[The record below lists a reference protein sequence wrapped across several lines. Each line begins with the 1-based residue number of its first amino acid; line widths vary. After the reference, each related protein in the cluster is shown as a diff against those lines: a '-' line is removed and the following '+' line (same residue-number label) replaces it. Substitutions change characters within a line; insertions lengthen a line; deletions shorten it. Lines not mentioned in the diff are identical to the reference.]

1 MKNTTIIKLACILFL
16 CACEPQPQQQ
26 DLALIRI
33 GVLPDESHER
43 VHQKYEALMDYLS
56 STVGVKCKLVVPESY
71 DNLLEMFINGDL
83 ELAYFGGNTFVQ
95 AYSKVGALPIVMRNI
110 DKEFMSYIVTQEAS
124 QFNSINDLKGKRFS
138 FGSRQSTSGHIM
150 PRYFLAALF
159 EIHPEDYFSDI
170 VFSPNHNSTLLNV
183 IEGNVEAGVAN
194 GLIVDKMMKTISEP
208 NKLKIIWRSPPYPDY
223 VWAAN
228 NKLPERQKIKIQK
241 AFLELS
247 HSNTSH
253 REILDKLRANHYVSS
268 SINDFKLLFEARKK
282 VMSAGMNP

>member
-33 GVLPDESHER
+33 GVLPDESHEQ

-71 DNLLEMFINGDL
+71 DNLLEMFISGEL

-95 AYSKVGALPIVMRNI
+95 AYAKVGAVPIVMRNI
-110 DKEFMSYIVTQEAS
+110 DKEFMSYIVTQETS
-124 QFNSINDLKGKRFS
+124 QLNSIDDLRGKRFS

-150 PRYFLAALF
+150 PRYFLASLF
-159 EIHPEDYFSDI
+159 DIHPEDYFSDI

-183 IEGNVEAGVAN
+183 
-194 GLIVDKMMKTISEP
+194 P
-208 NKLKIIWRSPPYPDY
+208 
-223 VWAAN
+223 
-228 NKLPERQKIKIQK
+228 Q
-241 AFLELS
+241 
-247 HSNTSH
+247 
-253 REILDKLRANHYVSS
+253 
-268 SINDFKLLFEARKK
+268 
-282 VMSAGMNP
+282 